1 MSQRSTRDP
10 VRRAHLRRF
19 ELAFAAGMIAIV
31 AVGLET
37 ASADTQ
43 KPHPDPPVEI
53 VRNSH
58 GVAAGGR
65 LTFR

>member
-10 VRRAHLRRF
+10 VRRAHLRRL

-31 AVGLET
+31 AGGLET

-43 KPHPDPPVEI
+43 KPHPDPVQ
-53 VRNSH
+53 VVHNSH
-58 GVAAGGR
+58 NTAAGGR